1 MSLVAQRFSDR
12 TILVTGAASGIGE
25 ASARRFAAEGA
36 RVALIDVS
44 AEAAQRVAH
53 DLSAD
58 GVTAWAFGVDVRD
71 AAGVDQA
78 IDTITAA
85 WGEID
90 VLFTAAGVAGSS
102 TPSHELSDEAWEAVL
117 GINLTGT
124 FTVARAVLRSMVRAG
139 RGSIVTCGSTS
150 SFVATLG
157 GGMPAYRAS
166 KGGVKM
172 LTQTLAME
180 YAAHGIRVNCVCP
193 GAVVTNL
200 KRNTSD
206 LVPPSTTATQP
217 TAPRRTLAVPM
228 GRYGTADE
236 IAATVAFLASDDASY
251 ITGQSLL
258 VDGGVTAE

>member
-1 MSLVAQRFSDR
+1 MNDRFTNRVAV
-12 TILVTGAASGIGE
+12 ITGAGSGIGE
-25 ASARRFAAEGA
+25 ASARRLAAEGA
-36 RVALIDVS
+36 RVALIDIS
-44 AEAAQRVAH
+44 LAAAQRVA
-53 DLSAD
+53 DDIAAGGGGAL
-58 GVTAWAFGVDVRD
+58 AFEADVRD
-71 AAGVDQA
+71 TARVDSIVEEIVA
-78 IDTITAA
+78 T
-85 WGEID
+85 WGAVD
-90 VLFTAAGVAGSS
+90 VLFAAAGVAGSKI
-102 TPSHELSDEAWEAVL
+102 PSHELDDDSWQAVID
-117 GINLTGT
+117 INLKGT
-124 FTVARAVLRSMVRAG
+124 FAIARAVLRSMVAAG

-180 YAAHGIRVNCVCP
+180 YAPHGIRVNCVCP

-200 KRNTSD
+200 QKNTSE
-206 LVPPSTTATQP
+206 LVPPTATA
-217 TAPRRTLAVPM
+217 TATGAPPARKLAVPL

-236 IAATVAFLASDDASY
+236 IAATVAFLASEDASY